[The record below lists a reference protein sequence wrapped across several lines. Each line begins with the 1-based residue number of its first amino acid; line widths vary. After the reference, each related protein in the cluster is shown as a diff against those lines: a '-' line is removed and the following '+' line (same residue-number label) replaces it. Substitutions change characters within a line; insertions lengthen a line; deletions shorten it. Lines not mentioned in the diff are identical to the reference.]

1 MEKYSWKA
9 MPCNAMV
16 TGRVSSVLED
26 ADSVTPRTL
35 FTVIKYDHRARPA
48 RMETENLLGGYDVE
62 DTEHD
67 FQGRVTKRHVLHH
80 ASLLTNDLEEE
91 YSYAY
96 DITGVYTINQLKN
109 NVVNNNWGGA
119 ARNGMDL
126 FMTGIG
132 LFGGP
137 VGMGISGLYTV
148 GLIVYDNYNK

>member
-16 TGRVSSVLED
+16 TGRVSYVLED

-67 FQGRVTKRHVLHH
+67 FQGSVIKRHVLHH

-148 GLIVYDNYNK
+148 GSIVYDNYNK